1 MTVPKVGDTIYVPSA
16 WYLSHGKDDFAGGKA
31 TVTKVDASRYTDR
44 DGEPIVYIRIKER
57 PGTEYNWK
65 TLEPQ
70 QEKLKVEYGD
80 QVAHPDPDDSPES
93 NQWD

>member
-1 MTVPKVGDTIYVPSA
+1 MTVPKVGETIYVPSA

-31 TVTKVDASRYTDR
+31 TVTKVEVSRYTDR
-44 DGEPIVYIRIKER
+44 DGEPIVCICIKER